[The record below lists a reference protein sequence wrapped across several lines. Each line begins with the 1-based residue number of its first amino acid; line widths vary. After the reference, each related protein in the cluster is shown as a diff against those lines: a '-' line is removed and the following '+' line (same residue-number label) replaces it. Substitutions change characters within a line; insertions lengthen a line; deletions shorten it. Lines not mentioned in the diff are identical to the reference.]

1 MYVPAPQSFDDW
13 ARSSGADSGSYGIG
27 DLAPGAR
34 LAPEGGFP
42 VLDALK
48 LGRLGFQA
56 LAPETYSS
64 LTSWLPSWQSLGLPT
79 LGEIGTSLGLE
90 GIFGA
95 APVMEGGGVAA
106 GSGLTGAAG
115 AGASMGALGGAMTA
129 AGYAAPMLA
138 FAKIMAAINQNTD
151 HPITLGSGYTSLE
164 DGFYG
169 GQGPRVGE
177 AKGLADLYR
186 GDGGWYAG
194 GDPSMVEDL
203 DTAFGS
209 MSWKKN
215 IPAYSVGGA
224 AYRTPDLAANS
235 GRQIARGQMGL
246 PVTLEDLPDMFRGSP
261 DFSLLSQYQ
270 GNASLPVWDAPR
282 QMPSDWDQWQER
294 AQNSSYSGQSN
305 TEANA
310 WAPEIIQSYA
320 QSLGPRGEEWFRTG
334 LTYGDLYSYTGQNS
348 PDWELNEYDLTGAQD
363 DTLSR
368 VAAANGIEG
377 TPPLNVFEYAMGP
390 GRVFNPGRTNLR
402 SGE

>member
-1 MYVPAPQSFDDW
+1 MYVPEQQSLSDFL
-13 ARSSGADSGSYGIG
+13 ASSGAESGAYGIG
-27 DLAPGAR
+27 SLAPGAR

-48 LGRLGFQA
+48 LGKFGFQA

-64 LTSWLPSWQSLGLPT
+64 LTSWIPSLGDLGLPT
-79 LGEIGTSLGLE
+79 MGEIGTSLGLE

-106 GSGLTGAAG
+106 GSGLAGAAG
-115 AGASMGALGGAMTA
+115 AGSMGALGGAMAA
-129 AGYAAPMLA
+129 AGYAAPMLI
-138 FAKIMAAINQNTD
+138 FAKLMTALNQNTD

-169 GQGPRVGE
+169 GNGPKVGE
-177 AKGLADLYR
+177 ARGLSDLYR

-194 GDPSMVEDL
+194 GDPSMVDDL
-203 DTAFGS
+203 DTSFGS
-209 MSWKKN
+209 MSWKKH
-215 IPAYSVGGA
+215 IPAWSVGGA
-224 AYRTPDLAANS
+224 PYRSPELAVNS

-246 PVTLEDLPDMFRGSP
+246 PVTLEDLPNSFNPSTDPG
-261 DFSLLSQYQ
+261 LLAKYQ
-270 GNASLPVWDAPR
+270 GNQSLPVWDAP
-282 QMPSDWDQWQER
+282 QAMPTDWDQWQER

-310 WAPEIIQSYA
+310 WAPEIIQGFVGGLAPRA
-320 QSLGPRGEEWFRTG
+320 QDWFRTG
-334 LTYGDLYSYTGQNS
+334 LTTGQMYAGAGENS
-348 PDWELNEYDLTGAQD
+348 PDWGQINEYDLSTAQD

-377 TPPLNVFEYAMGP
+377 TAPFNVFEYGFGP
-390 GRVFNPGRTNLR
+390 GRVFNPARTNLR

>member
-1 MYVPAPQSFDDW
+1 MYVPAQQSLSEW
-13 ARSSGADSGSYGIG
+13 LQSNGAESGQPAGIG
-27 DLAPGAR
+27 SLAPAGPSPA
-34 LAPEGGFP
+34 GGFP
-42 VLDALK
+42 AGDLLK
-48 LGRLGFQA
+48 LGKFGFQQ
-56 LAPETYSS
+56 LAPETYKS
-64 LTSWLPSWQSLGLPT
+64 LTSWVPSLSDIGNALGF
-79 LGEIGTSLGLE
+79 E
-90 GIFGA
+90 GFGA
-95 APVMEGGGVAA
+95 TGL
-106 GSGLTGAAG
+106 GSAIGGAA
-115 AGASMGALGGAMTA
+115 TA

-138 FAKIMAAINQNTD
+138 FAKIMSAINQNTD

-164 DGFYG
+164 DGFYSG
-169 GQGPRVGE
+169 SGPRVGE
-177 AKGLADLYR
+177 ARGLADLYR
-186 GDGGWYAG
+186 GDAGWYAG

-215 IPAYSVGGA
+215 VPAYSVGGA

-334 LTYGDLYSYTGQNS
+334 LTYGDLYAYTGQNS
-348 PDWELNEYDLTGAQD
+348 PDWELNEYLTAED

-368 VAAANGIEG
+368 VAAANGVDA
-377 TPPLNVFEYAMGP
+377 PPFDVFTYAMGP
-390 GRVFNPGRTNLR
+390 GRVFNPERTNLR
-402 SGE
+402 SGA

>member
-1 MYVPAPQSFDDW
+1 MYVPAQQSLSEW
-13 ARSSGADSGSYGIG
+13 LQSSGAESGQPAGIG
-27 DLAPGAR
+27 SLAPAR
-34 LAPEGGFP
+34 PSSGGGFP
-42 VLDALK
+42 AGDALK
-48 LGRLGFQA
+48 LGKAAFQFA
-56 LAPETYSS
+56 APETYKAATGWIPS
-64 LTSWLPSWQSLGLPT
+64 LSDVGKALGFEGFGST
-79 LGEIGTSLGLE
+79 GIGS
-90 GIFGA
+90 
-95 APVMEGGGVAA
+95 
-106 GSGLTGAAG
+106 
-115 AGASMGALGGAMTA
+115 ALGGATTA
-129 AGYAAPMLA
+129 MGYAAPMLA
-138 FAKIMAAINQNTD
+138 FAKIMTALNQNTD
-151 HPITLGSGYTSLE
+151 HPIMLGGGLTSLE

-169 GQGPRVGE
+169 GEGPRVAE

-224 AYRTPDLAANS
+224 AYRTPTLAANS
-235 GRQIARGQMGL
+235 GREIARGQMGL
-246 PVTLEDLPDMFRGSP
+246 PVTLEDLPDMFGSNANHA
-261 DFSLLSQYQ
+261 LLSQYL
-270 GNASLPVWDAPR
+270 GNQSLPVWDAPR

-310 WAPEIIQSYA
+310 WAPEVIQSYA

-334 LTYGDLYSYTGQNS
+334 LSYNDLYAYTGEQS

-368 VAAANGIEG
+368 VAAANGIEDAK
-377 TPPLNVFEYAMGP
+377 PFNVFEYAMGP
-390 GRVFNPGRTNLR
+390 GRVFNESRTNMR
-402 SGE
+402 SAG

>member
-27 DLAPGAR
+27 DLAAGGR

-138 FAKIMAAINQNTD
+138 FAKITSAINQNTD
-151 HPITLGSGYTSLE
+151 HPITLGSGYTSLQ

-169 GQGPRVGE
+169 GQGPKVGE

-194 GDPSMVEDL
+194 GDPSMVDDL
-203 DTAFGS
+203 DTSYGS

-215 IPAYSVGGA
+215 IPAWSVGGA
-224 AYRTPDLAANS
+224 PYRTPTLAANS
-235 GRQIARGQMGL
+235 GRSIARGQMGL
-246 PVTLEDLPDMFRGSP
+246 PVTLEDLPNSFTPGTDPGLMAR
-261 DFSLLSQYQ
+261 YQ
-270 GNASLPVWDAPR
+270 GTQSLPVWDAP
-282 QMPSDWDQWQER
+282 QAMPTDWDTWQDR

-305 TEANA
+305 TEAGA
-310 WAPEIIQSYA
+310 WAPEIIQGYVGGMAPRA
-320 QSLGPRGEEWFRTG
+320 QEWFRTG
-334 LTYGDLYSYTGQNS
+334 LTTGDLYAYTGPNS

-368 VAAANGIEG
+368 VAAANEVNA
-377 TPPLNVFEYAMGP
+377 PPFDPFTYAMGP
-390 GRVFNPGRTNLR
+390 GRVFNPARTNLR
-402 SGE
+402 SGA

>member
-1 MYVPAPQSFDDW
+1 MYVPAPQSFEDW
-13 ARSSGADSGSYGIG
+13 ARSSGAEAGQPAGIG
-27 DLAPGAR
+27 SLAPGAR

-79 LGEIGTSLGLE
+79 MGEIGTSLGLE

-138 FAKIMAAINQNTD
+138 FAKIMSAINQNTD
-151 HPITLGSGYTSLE
+151 HPITLGSGYTSLQ

-169 GQGPRVGE
+169 GSGPRVDE

-194 GDPSMVEDL
+194 GDPSAVDDL

-215 IPAYSVGGA
+215 VPASSVGGA
-224 AYRTPDLAANS
+224 AYRTPELAANS

-282 QMPSDWDQWQER
+282 QMPSDWDQWQDR

-305 TEANA
+305 TEAGA
-310 WAPEIIQSYA
+310 WAPETIAAYA
-320 QSLGPRGEEWFRTG
+320 GSQTPRGRQFFDTG
-334 LTYGDLYSYTGQNS
+334 LTVGQMYQAAGPGS
-348 PDWELNEYDLTGAQD
+348 PDWSAEVADLAEVPGEMERFRSRPSLANYQFGV
-363 DTLSR
+363 LS
-368 VAAANGIEG
+368 
-377 TPPLNVFEYAMGP
+377 
-390 GRVFNPGRTNLR
+390 
-402 SGE
+402 